1 MRLTQRL
8 LLGALLVVGF
18 LAAAILVM
26 VDRQLGS
33 RLRDDATTFLAREA
47 RLVGDLWLRDSVF
60 PDSLA
65 DRSGA
70 ALGRRVT
77 LVRLDGVVIGDS
89 EFDDAGLARLQNHAT
104 RPEVAAAMRGETG
117 VARRPSPSTGDVEL
131 YVAVPVDGR
140 GVARVSLPTAS
151 LDAVIRSSRLDVATA
166 AILALLGALAL
177 AFLFSRSVSR
187 PVEELRDVAQAIAD
201 GDLARRPMLSAPG
214 EVGELATAVRA
225 LAEQLSA
232 RLHALETEEALL
244 LQVTESLN
252 EGVIAVDTQQRVV
265 RMNETARQLL
275 GVRDALPFP
284 LDLLPREV
292 ALRDALLAAFAGE
305 TTEGA
310 EVVISG
316 RTLNVT
322 ARPLTEGGAV
332 LALFDLT
339 RVRRLE
345 AVRRDFVANVS
356 HELRTPL
363 TIVGGFAETLAGEDV
378 PFEARKGF
386 TERILSNTRR
396 MQRIVDDL
404 LDLSRIESG
413 GWVPNPSPIALAAV
427 AADVLAGA
435 RDAAAQKGLTVVTEI
450 AADSASVHAD
460 ATALRQVLGNL
471 VDNAIRHTES
481 GRVSL
486 FTKRH
491 ERGVIVGVQDTGIG
505 IAPEHLPRI
514 FERFYRVDPGRSRE
528 QGGTGLGLAIVKH
541 LVEAH
546 GGRVRAESEL
556 GRGTSITALFPD
568 PVTHPLQRRGA
579 PGTRPS
585 EL

>member
-18 LAAAILVM
+18 LAVAIISV
-26 VDRQLGS
+26 VDRQLGA
-33 RLRDDATTFLAREA
+33 RLSDDATTFLAREA
-47 RLVGDLWLRDSVF
+47 RLVGELWQRDSTF

-65 DRSGA
+65 DRSGR

-77 LVRLDGVVIGDS
+77 LVRPDGVVIGDS
-89 EFDDAGLARLQNHAT
+89 EFDGPGLAALQNHAT
-104 RPEVAAAMRGETG
+104 RPEVAAAISGAAGTS
-117 VARRPSPSTGDVEL
+117 RRPSPSTGEEEL
-131 YVAVPVDGR
+131 YVAVPVEGR
-140 GVARVSLPTAS
+140 GVARVSLPTKS
-151 LDAVIRSSRLDVATA
+151 LDAVIRSAREDVGTA
-166 AILALLGALAL
+166 ALLALLGALAI

-187 PVEELRDVAQAIAD
+187 PVEELRDVAQALAD
-201 GDLARRPMLSAPG
+201 GDLARRPTLRAPG
-214 EVGELATAVRA
+214 EVGELAVALRS

-232 RLHALETEEALL
+232 RLRALEADETLL
-244 LQVTESLN
+244 LQLTESLN

-265 RMNETARQLL
+265 RINDTARQLL
-275 GVRDALPFP
+275 GVRVPLPFP
-284 LDLLPREV
+284 LDQLPREV

-305 TTEGA
+305 ITEGA
-310 EVVISG
+310 EVIISG

-322 ARPLTEGGAV
+322 ARPLAEGGAV

-378 PFEARKGF
+378 PFEARRSF
-386 TERILSNTRR
+386 AERILGNTRR

-413 GWVPNPSPIALAAV
+413 GWVPNPARIELASV
-427 AADVLAGA
+427 ATDVLTAA
-435 RDAAAQKGLTVVTEI
+435 RDAAALKGLTLSTDI
-450 AADSASVHAD
+450 APDATTVYAD

-471 VDNAIRHTES
+471 FDNSVRHTAS
-481 GRVSL
+481 GEVVL
-486 FTKRH
+486 FSRRH
-491 ERGVIVGVQDTGIG
+491 ERGTLVGVRDTGVG
-505 IAPEHLPRI
+505 IAAEHLPRI

-528 QGGTGLGLAIVKH
+528 QGGTGLGLSIVKH

-546 GGRVRAESEL
+546 GGRVRAASEV
-556 GRGTSITALFPD
+556 GSGSSITALFPD
-568 PVTHPLQRRGA
+568 EDRGSLT
-579 PGTRPS
+579 GST
-585 EL
+585 

>member
-8 LLGALLVVGF
+8 LLGAFLVVGF
-18 LAAAILVM
+18 LAVFIVTT
-26 VDRQLGS
+26 VDRQLGA
-33 RLRDDATTFLAREA
+33 RLSDDATTYLAREA
-47 RLVGDLWLRDSVF
+47 QLVGGLWQRDALF

-65 DRSGA
+65 DRSGR

-77 LVRLDGVVIGDS
+77 LVRPDGTVLGDS
-89 EFDDAGLARLQNHAT
+89 EFDGEGLAGLQNHSM
-104 RPEVAAAMRGETG
+104 RPEVAAALSG
-117 VARRPSPSTGDVEL
+117 VPGTSRRPSPSTGNEEL
-131 YVAVPVDGR
+131 YVAVPVEGR
-140 GVARVSLPTAS
+140 GVARVSLPTEN
-151 LDAVIRSSRLDVATA
+151 LDAVIRAARLDVLTA
-166 AILALLGALAL
+166 ALLALLGSLVI

-187 PVEELRDVAQAIAD
+187 PVEELRDVARALAD
-201 GDLARRPMLSAPG
+201 GDLTRRPTLAAPG
-214 EVGELATAVRA
+214 EVGELAVALRE

-232 RLHALETEEALL
+232 RLRARQADETLL
-244 LQVTESLN
+244 LQLTESLN
-252 EGVIAVDTQQRVV
+252 EGVIAVDTSQRVV
-265 RMNETARQLL
+265 RINETARSLL
-275 GVRDALPFP
+275 GVRAPLPFP
-284 LDLLPREV
+284 VDQLPREV

-310 EVVISG
+310 EVVVGG

-322 ARPLTEGGAV
+322 ARPLHEGGAV

-345 AVRRDFVANVS
+345 GVRRDFVANVS

-378 PFEARKGF
+378 PFEARRDF
-386 TERILSNTRR
+386 AERILDNTRR

-413 GWVPNPSPIALAAV
+413 GWVPQPIPIALADV
-427 AADVLAGA
+427 ARDVLAAA
-435 RDAAAQKGLTVVTEI
+435 RDAADAKGLVLGTGI
-450 AADSASVHAD
+450 APDASTVHAD

-471 VDNAIRHTES
+471 VDNAVRHTAS
-481 GRVSL
+481 GEIVL
-486 FTKRH
+486 FSRRD
-491 ERGVIVGVQDTGIG
+491 ERGVLVGVRDTGIG

-528 QGGTGLGLAIVKH
+528 QGGTGLGLAIVRH

-546 GGRVRAESEL
+546 GGRVRAASAL
-556 GRGTSITALFPD
+556 ARGTEITALFPD
-568 PVTHPLQRRGA
+568 ERPRR
-579 PGTRPS
+579 
-585 EL
+585 

>member
-18 LAAAILVM
+18 LAVFIVTV
-26 VDRQLGS
+26 VDRQLS
-33 RLRDDATTFLAREA
+33 ARLSEDATSFLSREA
-47 RLVGDLWLRDSVF
+47 RLVGDLWLRESLF

-65 DRSGA
+65 DRAGD

-77 LVRLDGVVIGDS
+77 IIRPDGVVIGDS
-89 EFDDAGLARLQNHAT
+89 EFDDAALAALQNHSA
-104 RPEVAAAMRGETG
+104 RPEVAAALRGELGTS
-117 VARRPSPSTGDVEL
+117 RRPSPSTGDEEL
-131 YVAVPVDGR
+131 YVAVQVAGR
-140 GVARVSLPTAS
+140 GVARVSLPTNS
-151 LDAVIRSSRLDVATA
+151 LDAVISDARRDVVA
-166 AILALLGALAL
+166 AVLLALFGALAI
-177 AFLFSRSVSR
+177 AFFFSRSVSR
-187 PVEELRDVAQAIAD
+187 PIEELRDVARALAD
-201 GDLARRPMLSAPG
+201 GDLGRRPTLRAPG
-214 EVGELATAVRA
+214 EVGELAVALRE
-225 LAEQLSA
+225 LAEQLSS
-232 RLHALETEEALL
+232 RLRALEADETLL
-244 LQVTESLN
+244 LQLTESLN
-252 EGVIAVDTQQRVV
+252 EGVIAVDTGQQVV
-265 RMNETARQLL
+265 RINETARRLL
-275 GVRDALPFP
+275 GAREPLPFP
-284 LDLLPREV
+284 VDQLPRDV
-292 ALRDALLAAFAGE
+292 VLRDALLAAFAGE
-305 TTEGA
+305 TTEDA

-322 ARPLTEGGAV
+322 ARPLLEGGAV

-378 PFEARKGF
+378 PFEARRGF
-386 TERILSNTRR
+386 AERILGNTHR

-413 GWVPNPSPIALAAV
+413 GWVPNPDAIVIAAV
-427 AADVLAGA
+427 AGDVLAAA
-435 RDAAAQKGLTVVTEI
+435 RDAADQKGLELSIEI
-450 AADSASVHAD
+450 ATDATIAFAD

-471 VDNAIRHTES
+471 VDNAVRHTNT
-481 GRVSL
+481 GQVVL
-486 FTKRH
+486 FARRQD
-491 ERGVIVGVQDTGIG
+491 RGVLVGVRDTGVG

-546 GGRVRAESEL
+546 GGRARAASAPGQGSE
-556 GRGTSITALFPD
+556 ITVFFPD
-568 PVTHPLQRRGA
+568 QDGRR
-579 PGTRPS
+579 
-585 EL
+585 